1 MNYGEVLYNIY
12 NPSIHGTFLA
22 DVLQSKQR
30 RKHAPQEI
38 KTPPITLD
46 FQSDSNV
53 LVSDI

>member
-1 MNYGEVLYNIY
+1 MNYGEVIYNIY
-12 NPSIHGTFLA
+12 NPSIHGTFLG
-22 DVLQSKQR
+22 DVPQSKHR
-30 RKHAPQEI
+30 RTHGPQEI